1 MIMPILATFYGII
14 ISMYFGGREHLPPH
28 FHAWYSGYEAEIDFD
43 GNIIKGELPT
53 RARNLVTAWV
63 TLHSDEL
70 KAAWELC
77 KNNELPP
84 KIDPLR

>member
-1 MIMPILATFYGII
+1 MPEIARFFGILIT
-14 ISMYFGGREHLPPH
+14 MYYREHMPPH
-28 FHAWYSGYEAEIDFD
+28 FHAWYSGYEAEIDFE
-43 GNIIKGELPT
+43 GNILKGELPT

-70 KAAWELC
+70 KAAWEFC

-84 KIDPLR
+84 KIEPLR

>member
-1 MIMPILATFYGII
+1 MPILATFYGII
-14 ISMYFGGREHLPPH
+14 ISMYFGSKEHLPPH
-28 FHAWYSGYEAEIDFD
+28 FHAWYSGQEAEIDFD

-53 RARNLVTAWV
+53 RARNLVIAWV

-77 KNNELPP
+77 RNNELPP